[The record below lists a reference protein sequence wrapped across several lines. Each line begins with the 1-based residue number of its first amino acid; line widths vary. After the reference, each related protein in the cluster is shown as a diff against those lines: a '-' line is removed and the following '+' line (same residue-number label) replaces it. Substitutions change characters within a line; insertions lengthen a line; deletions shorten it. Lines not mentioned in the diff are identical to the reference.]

1 MKSTQI
7 SRKSFL
13 SWLGWMLFAAVAIVW
28 HSLTDWEL
36 KNRKKNDKIKIP
48 APVAQ
53 GLTIYNS
60 VIALREGDS
69 IRVLSA
75 KCTHLGCLI
84 NTIENDSLVCK
95 CHGSRFSK
103 EGLPLKG
110 PASKPLQA
118 LGFTKDADGGITVYA
133 AE

>member
-13 SWLGWMLFAAVAIVW
+13 NWLGWMLFAAVAIVW

-36 KNRKKNDKIKIP
+36 RNRKKNSLIKIP
-48 APVAQ
+48 APVAP
-53 GLTIYNS
+53 GLTIYGQA
-60 VIALREGDS
+60 ITFRDADS
-69 IRVLSA
+69 IKVYSA

-84 NTIENDSLVCK
+84 SKIENETLVCQ

-103 EGLPLKG
+103 EGTPLKG
-110 PASKPLQA
+110 PASRPLDR